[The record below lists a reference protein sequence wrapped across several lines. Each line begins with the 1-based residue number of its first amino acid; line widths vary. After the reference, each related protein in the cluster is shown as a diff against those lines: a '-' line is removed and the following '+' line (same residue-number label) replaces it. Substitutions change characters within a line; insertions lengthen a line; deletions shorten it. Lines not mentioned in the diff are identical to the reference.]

1 MNFDKIVLACISC
14 LETNNAIMAAIVSQN
29 RKRAA
34 IAALEPPIPVKIGRK
49 VYDRPDYKAST
60 WWLMLAKGDCKIEGH
75 PQNNVFRRRFSI
87 PFTMFRQIVSD
98 AREWIISG
106 NKNWVIFEINKWI
119 SVTKSTGNG

>member
-1 MNFDKIVLACISC
+1 
-14 LETNNAIMAAIVSQN
+14 
-29 RKRAA
+29 
-34 IAALEPPIPVKIGRK
+34 
-49 VYDRPDYKAST
+49 
-60 WWLMLAKGDCKIEGH
+60 MLARGDYKIEGY
-75 PQNNVFRRRFSI
+75 PQNKVFWRRLII